1 MALGARRS
9 DVLRIV
15 FSSTAMTVGSGVLAG
30 VLLSLALDR
39 VAAQWLTETS
49 QDPLILAGVMM
60 LLVLASALACLL
72 PARRAASVAP
82 MEALRYE

>member
-1 MALGARRS
+1 MRM

-15 FSSTAMTVGSGVLAG
+15 FSSTAMTVGTGVLVG
-30 VLLSLALDR
+30 VLLSLALDQ
-39 VAAQWLTETS
+39 VAATWITETS
-49 QDPLILAGVMM
+49 HDPLILAGVMV
-60 LLVLASALACLL
+60 LLVLAAALACLL